1 MTIFSRSLIREFTAI
16 GSAVSGVLT
25 AILMT
30 RLLVQLIGRAAEGSV
45 EPEAVAALLGFTLLS
60 YLPVVLIVALFVAV
74 LLALARSHRDS
85 EMHVWFVSGQ
95 SLASWG
101 VPVLRFALP
110 IALMTALLSL
120 VLTPWSLAQGQEY
133 QRRIQSK
140 DDVSRVTPGTFFES
154 RSSQRVAFVDTTSDS
169 KEVVNNVFVEARRAD
184 RTNVVVAEKGMQ
196 QTAPNGDRFLILQKG
211 RQYDGTPGST
221 EYRIVDF
228 DRYLMRIEPKE
239 AKAEAPSSK
248 ALSTLDLL
256 KQPTPEHV
264 AELHWRIALPICA
277 VVLALLAI
285 PLSFVNP
292 RSGGSW
298 NMVLAIL
305 VFVLYYQMLGIFQ
318 AQTANGRIPLWIG
331 LWPAH
336 IGMLVILLLLF
347 FRQLFAFQWL
357 AFARR

>member
-1 MTIFSRSLIREFTAI
+1 MTIFSKSLIREFTAI

-30 RLLVQLIGRAAEGSV
+30 RLLVQLIGRAAAGSI

-85 EMHVWFVSGQ
+85 EMHVWFASGQ
-95 SLASWG
+95 SLASWS

-110 IALMTALLSL
+110 IALMTAVLSL
-120 VLTPWSLAQGQEY
+120 VLTPWSLAQGKEY

-211 RQYDGTPGST
+211 RQYDGTPGTT
-221 EYRIVDF
+221 EYRIIDF
-228 DRYLMRIEPKE
+228 DRYLMRIESKE

-248 ALSTLDLL
+248 ALSTPDLL
-256 KQPTPEHV
+256 KHLTPENA

-277 VVLALLAI
+277 IVLALLAI